1 MEDIPNEQ
9 TALLDN
15 QHHHND
21 NTTSHNDRFI
31 AALDRAL
38 DRIVNF
44 YSKKETELYDAVD
57 TLLIDLEAQAT
68 AVASSTTTTTT
79 TPVAAAHSDH
89 PPQAHQNRQQQH
101 KRTHSTSSLL
111 ATQNLA
117 DHDPEA
123 TRIDMGAMDDEREQL
138 RRHAVD
144 LFVQLSELK
153 SFVSLNAT
161 AFAKILKKYDKI
173 TGSELKRYYTSNY
186 VTKAYPFRTA
196 TKQKLNATI
205 QRIEHGY
212 AALTH
217 QDDTVEDAVRELK
230 AHLRDRIVWERN
242 TIWRDMIGQERKV
255 QNMGNVAERKLVHT
269 PFGDLDRSTLSQLA
283 WLVACLVVFF
293 ILLKTE
299 LFADIEQN
307 RCFAILI
314 FASMLWATE
323 VCTCCLCA
331 YNLLTYIR
339 TIHHR

>member
-9 TALLDN
+9 TSLLD
-15 QHHHND
+15 HD
-21 NTTSHNDRFI
+21 TSHNDRFI

-57 TLLIDLEAQAT
+57 TLLVDLEAQST
-68 AVASSTTTTTT
+68 AVASSTSPT
-79 TPVAAAHSDH
+79 VHGDH
-89 PPQAHQNRQQQH
+89 PPQAHQNRHH

-123 TRIDMGAMDDEREQL
+123 TRIDMTSVDDDREQL
-138 RRHAVD
+138 RRHTVD

-196 TKQKLNATI
+196 TKQKLNGTI
-205 QRIEHGY
+205 QRIEHAY
-212 AALTH
+212 ATLTH
-217 QDDTVEDAVRELK
+217 QEDTVEDAVRELK

-255 QNMGNVAERKLVHT
+255 QNMGNVAEPKLVHT
-269 PFGDLDRSTLSQLA
+269 PFGDLDRSTLSQLG
-283 WLVACLVVFF
+283 WLVVCLVMFF
-293 ILLKTE
+293 ILLKID
-299 LFADIEQN
+299 LFADIAQN

-314 FASMLWATE
+314 FASMLWALE
-323 VCTCCLCA
+323 V
-331 YNLLTYIR
+331 N
-339 TIHHR
+339 IHLSMHDLHN

>member
-15 QHHHND
+15 HND
-21 NTTSHNDRFI
+21 NNNTTSHNDRFI

-68 AVASSTTTTTT
+68 AVASSTN
-79 TPVAAAHSDH
+79 TPAAAAVHGDH
-89 PPQAHQNRQQQH
+89 PPQAHQNRQH

-123 TRIDMGAMDDEREQL
+123 TRIDMSAVDDDREQL

-293 ILLKTE
+293 VLLKTN
-299 LFADIEQN
+299 LFAEIEQN

-323 VCTCCLCA
+323 VCMITHLSV
-331 YNLLTYIR
+331 R
-339 TIHHR
+339 V